1 MKPKT
6 NISIEHRAIS
16 ETYKYQKKQEAA
28 VSDIADMVQT
38 LYQLL
43 DDNTKV
49 DALKVKQFGAVLM
62 DIRESLNTIK
72 KKDVEFPDFA
82 KPIVEAVSKLEKT
95 LGKVEFKPEIKV
107 DAPQVNVDS
116 PSVDVD
122 LKGVEKLLKN
132 EIPKAFKEAIALIP
146 QTEIPE
152 QADRWDEVLEALAGV
167 EIAARLKP
175 QMPTTLKVTNPD
187 GSSIGSLSGSTYYEN
202 RNDTTTDT
210 NLVYLGKALPG
221 SDITDAAWQIK
232 RYNKSTGHMSFADD
246 VTAFTKVWNNRASY
260 TY

>member
-1 MKPKT
+1 MEKKT
-6 NISIEHRAIS
+6 KISIENQAIIN
-16 ETYKYQKKQEAA
+16 TYKYQKAQQET
-28 VSDIADMVQT
+28 VSDIADMVQS

-62 DIRESLNTIK
+62 DIRDSIK
-72 KKDVEFPDFA
+72 KLDKETKFPDFA
-82 KPIVEAVSKLEKT
+82 KPIVEAVNKLDKT
-95 LGKVEFKPEIKV
+95 LKNVELNPQIKV

-116 PSVDVD
+116 PSVNVD

-132 EIPKAFKEAIALIP
+132 EVPKAFKEAIALIP

-152 QADRWDEVLEALAGV
+152 QIDRWDEVIEALAGV
-167 EIAARLKP
+167 EVAARLKP
-175 QMPTTLKVTNPD
+175 QFPTTLKVTNPD
-187 GSSIGSLSGSTYYEN
+187 GSSIGSLSGSTAYEN

-221 SDITDAAWQIK
+221 TATTDAAWQIK
-232 RYNKSTGHMSFADD
+232 RYNKSAGHMSFADD
-246 VTAFTKVWNNRASY
+246 ETTFTKTWDDRS
-260 TY
+260 TYGY

>member
-1 MKPKT
+1 MKDKPQ
-6 NISIEHRAIS
+6 ISIEHRAIQ
-16 ETYKYQKKQEAA
+16 ETYNQNKKMIDLLTDVADISQEMLS
-28 VSDIADMVQT
+28 V
-38 LYQLL
+38 L
-43 DDNTKV
+43 DDN
-49 DALKVKQFGAVLM
+49 VKSEDYKNKHYGPLVL
-62 DIRESLNTIK
+62 DIREKLTKLVDK
-72 KKDVEFPDFA
+72 KVEFPDNSDVV
-82 KPIVEAVSKLEKT
+82 KSIVSLEKK
-95 LGKVEFKPEIKV
+95 LDKIKFNPEIKV

-116 PSVDVD
+116 PSVSVD
-122 LKGVEKLLKN
+122 LKGVEKILKT
-132 EIPKAFKEAIALIP
+132 EMPKAFKQALSAIPSI
-146 QTEIPE
+146 EIPE
-152 QADRWDEVLEALAGV
+152 QADRWDEVLEWLESIDTAS
-167 EIAARLKP
+167 RLKP